1 MFSHLPSN
9 CNHLVT
15 YVSLEVFLRYLL
27 GVDNKTGFKILCL
40 IFPTTVITVFYLENK
55 VRSSLR
61 WIFISSLKK
70 KINK

>member
-1 MFSHLPSN
+1 MFSHLPSI
-9 CNHLVT
+9 CNYLVT

-27 GVDNKTGFKILCL
+27 GVDNKEIGFKVFCL

-61 WIFISSLKK
+61 WVFIS
-70 KINK
+70 